1 MSTHRHIQLR
11 GALRRSILAVLLLVS
26 LLPAAVAVESVP
38 DGVETAYEVDED
50 EGRAPRPK
58 WENMP
63 AVAATFLRDTY
74 RPGATATFVVWHAER
89 SLTLQIFR
97 SGPEN
102 VETIGNITM
111 HGVPVTT
118 ATRMAPHAAHTPI
131 RLRVG
136 DWPSGLY
143 FARLRA
149 HDGR

>member
-74 RPGATATFVVWHAER
+74 RPGATATFVVWHREGP
-89 SLTLQIFR
+89 LTLQIFR
-97 SGPEN
+97 SGPED
-102 VETIGNITM
+102 VATVGNITM
-111 HGVPVTT
+111 HGVPVTAPT
-118 ATRMAPHAAHTPI
+118 HVAPHDAHKPI
-131 RLRVG
+131 RMRIG
-136 DWPSGLY
+136 DWP
-143 FARLRA
+143 
-149 HDGR
+149 